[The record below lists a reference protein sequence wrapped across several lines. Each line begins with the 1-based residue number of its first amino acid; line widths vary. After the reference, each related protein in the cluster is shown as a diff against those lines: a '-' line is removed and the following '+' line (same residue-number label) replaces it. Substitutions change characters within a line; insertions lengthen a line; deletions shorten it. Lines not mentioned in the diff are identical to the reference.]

1 MRITRG
7 RLRWLIREEL
17 KRVLIA
23 EQETPKAEI
32 DAKRVVKKTSGATV
46 VKTTDVTT
54 GVETEKSFPDERQA
68 DEFIKSQ
75 KEEEPATAVVQE
87 PS

>member
-1 MRITRG
+1 MRITRS

-23 EQETPKAEI
+23 EQDTPKAEV
-32 DAKRVVKKTSGATV
+32 DAKKVMSKSSGATV
-46 VKTTDVTT
+46 VKTTDVAT
-54 GVETEKSFPDERQA
+54 GEETEKSFPDERKA
-68 DEFIKSQ
+68 DEYIESQ
-75 KEEEPATAVVQE
+75 KKDEPATAVVQE